1 MISISYLIINT
12 LSLYVFQ
19 TVFYTFLLGRLL
31 WLCFIIYDRID
42 ALVSFM
48 SSERVSGELL
58 IRFQLGQLS
67 AIIDETLRV
76 KRLWRRFEKDRD
88 FVLGD

>member
-1 MISISYLIINT
+1 
-12 LSLYVFQ
+12 
-19 TVFYTFLLGRLL
+19 
-31 WLCFIIYDRID
+31 
-42 ALVSFM
+42 M
-48 SSERVSGELL
+48 SSEGVSAELL

-67 AIIDETLRV
+67 AIIDETLRK